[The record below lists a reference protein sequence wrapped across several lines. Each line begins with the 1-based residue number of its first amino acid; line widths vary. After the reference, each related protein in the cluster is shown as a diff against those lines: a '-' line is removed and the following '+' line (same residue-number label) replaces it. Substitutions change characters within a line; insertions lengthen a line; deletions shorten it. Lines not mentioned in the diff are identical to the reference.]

1 MFAAMNRRNL
11 LIRAAGLAAVV
22 GGAWWA
28 RETLFWPAPDLAFGP
43 DGATPWLPYARRA
56 NVPTVKARVEGREVI
71 ALIDTGAQY
80 SVIDR
85 RLVEALPPQRR
96 SLFDM
101 PLVAY
106 GVGGG
111 SQMGRGATVEVTL
124 PGLRVDRLRAA
135 ILDLGPLASPA
146 GLNTP
151 LILGRDVLEHAVLAL
166 DPQRRHV
173 RLIAREAF
181 VKPPDLAPAEV
192 RGSGGGLVAQVTV
205 EGAAVDAVIDTGA
218 SSLLALDQAT
228 AGAAGLLDGRPRDS
242 GTSLVLG
249 GAMRAA
255 VVEARTVTFAG
266 HLYRRVQVGV
276 FEQPPLPNFPG
287 ALVGM
292 EAFAARRA
300 AIDLGAG
307 ALLVS
312 QPLDLTVG

>member
-1 MFAAMNRRNL
+1 MNRRNL
-11 LIRAAGLAAVV
+11 LIRAAGLAAVA

-28 RETLFWPAPDLAFGP
+28 REHLFWPAPDLAFGE
-43 DGATPWLPYARRA
+43 GKATPWLPYARRA
-56 NVPTVKARVEGREVI
+56 NVPTVRVRIEGREVI

-80 SVIDR
+80 SVVDR

-111 SQMGRGATVEVTL
+111 SQMGRGTTVEVAL
-124 PGLRVDRLRAA
+124 PGLAIGKLRAA
-135 ILDLGPLASPA
+135 ILDLGPLASEE

-151 LILGRDVLEHAVLAL
+151 LILGRDVLEHLVLAL
-166 DPQRRHV
+166 EPRRRHV

-181 VKPPDLAPAEV
+181 VKPPDLAPAAV
-192 RGSGGGLVAQVTV
+192 RTSGGGLVAEVTV
-205 EGAAVDAVIDTGA
+205 EGAVVNAVVDTGA

-228 AGAAGLLDGRPRDS
+228 AQAAGLLDGRPQES

-249 GAMRAA
+249 GAMQAA
-255 VVEARTVTFAG
+255 VIEARTVTFAG
-266 HLYRRVQVGV
+266 QLYQRVQVGV

-292 EAFAARRA
+292 EAFDGRRA

-307 ALLVS
+307 TLHVS
-312 QPLDLTVG
+312 QALDLTVG

>member
-1 MFAAMNRRNL
+1 MNRRNL
-11 LIRAAGLAAVV
+11 LIRAAGLAAVA

-28 RETLFWPAPDLAFGP
+28 REHLFWPAPDLAFGEG
-43 DGATPWLPYARRA
+43 GATPWLPYARRA
-56 NVPTVKARVEGREVI
+56 NVPTLRARVEGREVI

-111 SQMGRGATVEVTL
+111 SQMGRGTTVEVAL
-124 PGLRVDRLRAA
+124 PGLTIGKLRAA
-135 ILDLGPLASPA
+135 ILDLGPLASEE

-151 LILGRDVLEHAVLAL
+151 LILGRDVLEHLVLAL
-166 DPQRRHV
+166 EPQRRHV
-173 RLIAREAF
+173 RLIHREAF
-181 VKPPDLAPAEV
+181 VKPPDLVSAAV
-192 RGSGGGLVAQVTV
+192 RPSGGGLVAEVTV
-205 EGAAVDAVIDTGA
+205 EGAVVNAVVDTGA

-228 AGAAGLLDGRPRDS
+228 AQAAGLLDGRPRES

-249 GAMRAA
+249 GSMQAA
-255 VVEARTVTFAG
+255 VIEARTVTFAG
-266 HLYRRVQVGV
+266 QLYQRVQVGV

-292 EAFAARRA
+292 EAFDGRRA

-307 ALLVS
+307 TLHVS
-312 QPLDLTVG
+312 QALDLTVG

>member
-1 MFAAMNRRNL
+1 MNRRNL

-28 RETLFWPAPDLAFGP
+28 RETVFWPAPELSFGGS
-43 DGATPWLPYARRA
+43 GATPWLPYARRA
-56 NVPTVKARVEGREVI
+56 NVPTARVRVAGREVI

-80 SVIDR
+80 SVIDK
-85 RLVEALPPQRR
+85 RLVETLPARER

-111 SQMGRGATVEVTL
+111 TQMGRGTTVEVAL
-124 PGLRVDRLRAA
+124 PGLTIGKLRAA
-135 ILDLGPLASPA
+135 ILDLGPLASDG

-151 LILGRDVLEHAVLAL
+151 LIIGRDVLEHVVLAL
-166 DPQRRHV
+166 DPARRHV

-181 VKPPDLAPAEV
+181 VRPPDLAPTAV
-192 RGSGGGLVAQVTV
+192 RRSGGGLVAEVTV
-205 EGAAVDAVIDTGA
+205 EGVAVDAVVDTGA
-218 SSLLALDQAT
+218 SSLLALDKAT
-228 AGAAGLLDGRPRDS
+228 AQAAGLLDGRAQQI
-242 GTSLVLG
+242 GASLVLG

-255 VVEARTVTFAG
+255 VLEARTVTFAD
-266 HLYRRVQVGV
+266 HLYRQVQVGV
-276 FEQPPLPNFPG
+276 FDQPPLPNFPG

-300 AIDLGAG
+300 AVDVGSGTLH
-307 ALLVS
+307 VS

>member
-1 MFAAMNRRNL
+1 MNRRNL

-28 RETLFWPAPDLAFGP
+28 RETLFWPAPDLAFGEG
-43 DGATPWLPYARRA
+43 GATPWLPYARRA
-56 NVPTVKARVEGREVI
+56 NVPTIKVRLEGREVI

-85 RLVEALPPQRR
+85 RLVAALPPQRR

-111 SQMGRGATVEVTL
+111 SQMGRGTSLDLAV
-124 PGLRVDRLRAA
+124 PGLRVGKLRAA
-135 ILDLGPLASPA
+135 ILDLGPLASA
-146 GLNTP
+146 EGLNTP
-151 LILGRDVLEHAVLAL
+151 LILGRDVLEHMVLAL
-166 DPQRRHV
+166 DPARRHV
-173 RLIAREAF
+173 RLIDREAF
-181 VKPPDLAPAEV
+181 VRPADLSPAVV
-192 RGSGGGLVAQVTV
+192 RPSGGGLVAEVTV
-205 EGAAVDAVIDTGA
+205 EGVTVDAVVDTGA

-228 AGAAGLLDGRPRDS
+228 AQAAGLLDGRPQES

-249 GAMRAA
+249 GAMQAS
-255 VVEARTVTFAG
+255 VIEARTVTFAG
-266 HLYRRVQVGV
+266 YLYRRVQVGV
-276 FEQPPLPNFPG
+276 FDQPPLPNFPG

-292 EAFAARRA
+292 EAFADRRA
-300 AIDLGAG
+300 AIDVGAG
-307 ALLVS
+307 TLHVS

>member
-1 MFAAMNRRNL
+1 MNRRNL
-11 LIRAAGLAAVV
+11 LIRAAGLAAVA

-28 RETLFWPAPDLAFGP
+28 REHLFWPAPDLAFGEG
-43 DGATPWLPYARRA
+43 GATPWLPYARRA
-56 NVPTVKARVEGREVI
+56 NVPTLKARVEGREVI

-111 SQMGRGATVEVTL
+111 SQMGRGTTVEVAL
-124 PGLRVDRLRAA
+124 PGLTIGKLRAA
-135 ILDLGPLASPA
+135 ILDLGPLASEE

-151 LILGRDVLEHAVLAL
+151 LILGRDVLEHLVLAL
-166 DPQRRHV
+166 EPRRRHV

-181 VKPPDLAPAEV
+181 VKPPDLVAAAV
-192 RGSGGGLVAQVTV
+192 RPSGGGLVAEVTV
-205 EGAAVDAVIDTGA
+205 EGAVVNAVVDTGA

-228 AGAAGLLDGRPRDS
+228 AQAAGLLDGRPQES

-249 GAMRAA
+249 GAMQAA
-255 VVEARTVTFAG
+255 VIEARTVTFAG
-266 HLYRRVQVGV
+266 QLYQRVQVGV

-292 EAFAARRA
+292 EAFDGRRA

-307 ALLVS
+307 TLHVS
-312 QPLDLTVG
+312 QALDLTVG